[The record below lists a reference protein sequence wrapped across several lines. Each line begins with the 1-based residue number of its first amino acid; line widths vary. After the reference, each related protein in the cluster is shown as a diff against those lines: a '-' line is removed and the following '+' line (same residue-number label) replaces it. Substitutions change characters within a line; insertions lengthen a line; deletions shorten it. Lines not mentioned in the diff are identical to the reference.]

1 MMGLEILISVEATW
15 MMLDLD
21 VQKAVWVMM
30 ISGWLVD
37 QHHMKDV

>member
-21 VQKAVWVMM
+21 VQKVSSIILLSYINTRNPW
-30 ISGWLVD
+30 
-37 QHHMKDV
+37 